1 MVVMEGV
8 CAASPATGGSSDPV
22 SPASVAAINSH
33 RAWYDA
39 SALQA
44 QQGEDID
51 AYFKAGS
58 NASSYFSQMQGAY
71 SGMSSYHG

>member
-1 MVVMEGV
+1 MVVVMDGV
-8 CAASPATGGSSDPV
+8 CAASGSDPV
-22 SPASVAAINSH
+22 SSSVAAASLNSHH

-44 QQGEDID
+44 SQQGDDID